1 LFARVS
7 NAHPLAAVLRSAQP
21 PSIVLATGVVP
32 TSDPILLLPT
42 GQSPCSAGMDG
53 QQVLESIRGMVVGL
67 RGMDARSIARAW
79 PASTTLL
86 CVLVVLQTLRATR
99 KQEEPRRP
107 PAAMSAAALAALVL
121 LDLVLSHWVFV
132 LVTFVYLFS

>member
-1 LFARVS
+1 
-7 NAHPLAAVLRSAQP
+7 
-21 PSIVLATGVVP
+21 
-32 TSDPILLLPT
+32 
-42 GQSPCSAGMDG
+42 MDA
-53 QQVLESIRGMVVGL
+53 QQVLQSIRGMMTGL
-67 RGMDARSIARAW
+67 RGMDARSIVWAW

-121 LDLVLSHWVFV
+121 LDLVLSHWVFL
-132 LVTFVYLFS
+132 LVTLVYLFS

>member
-1 LFARVS
+1 
-7 NAHPLAAVLRSAQP
+7 
-21 PSIVLATGVVP
+21 
-32 TSDPILLLPT
+32 
-42 GQSPCSAGMDG
+42 MDA
-53 QQVLESIRGMVVGL
+53 QQVLQSIRGMMTGL

-107 PAAMSAAALAALVL
+107 PAAMSAGALAALVL